1 MAPVTEP
8 GAQRKEVNFPASA
21 KVWFDFYS
29 GAAHKGGINEVVPV
43 VAEHIPV
50 FVRAGAFVPLAKV
63 VQTTRD
69 YSTKQVEL
77 NYYYD
82 ASAGATSGKLYDDDG
97 ATANAYEQG
106 KYEIAHFAG
115 AASASGFE
123 IGIEPET
130 GKAWQ
135 PVLRAYVVKVH
146 HVAKRPRSVK
156 LDGKAVASRWDVR
169 SRTLELALP
178 ARSAMKAKLAVTL

>member
-1 MAPVTEP
+1 M
-8 GAQRKEVNFPASA
+8 
-21 KVWFDFYS
+21 
-29 GAAHKGGINEVVPV
+29 VPV

-50 FVRAGAFVPLAKV
+50 FVRGGAFVPLAKV

-97 ATANAYEQG
+97 ATANAYGQG
-106 KYEIAHFAG
+106 KYEIAHFVG
-115 AASASGFE
+115 AASATGFE
-123 IGIEPET
+123 IGIETEV

-135 PVLRAYVVKVH
+135 PASRAYAVKVH
-146 HVAKRPRSVK
+146 NVDKRPRSVK